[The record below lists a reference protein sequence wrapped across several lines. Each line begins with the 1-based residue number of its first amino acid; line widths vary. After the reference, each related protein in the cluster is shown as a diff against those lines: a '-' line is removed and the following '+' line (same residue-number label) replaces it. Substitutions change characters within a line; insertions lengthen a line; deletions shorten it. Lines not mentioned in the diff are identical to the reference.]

1 MSCVFIV
8 IKMACV
14 GIVLLLLLVFREAL
28 YFQCFFKPIQFLRVD
43 QKILVLKVRNVM
55 LNLRRFQ

>member
-1 MSCVFIV
+1 MLSVFIV

-14 GIVLLLLLVFREAL
+14 GIVSLLLIVFREAL

>member
-1 MSCVFIV
+1 MSSVFIV

-14 GIVLLLLLVFREAL
+14 GIVSLLLIVFREAL

>member
-8 IKMACV
+8 MKMAFV
-14 GIVLLLLLVFREAL
+14 GIVSLLLIVFREAL
-28 YFQCFFKPIQFLRVD
+28 YFQCFFKLIQFLRVD